1 MKLFDYFD
9 VFQLNEQQ
17 YMSARFSV
25 FRLFFYAV
33 VPVLVAVYVATIF
46 EGKGKGKMA
55 TKPSNHYLNGW
66 C

>member
-1 MKLFDYFD
+1 MKLFDFD
-9 VFQLNEQQ
+9 VFQLSEQQ

-25 FRLFFYAV
+25 FRLFIYAV

-55 TKPSNHYLNGW
+55 TKPSNYNLNGW